1 MKFNISIEEFV
12 NALTKLNLVIP
23 THSPLPILDNIMFQL
38 NGNELK
44 LVASDL
50 EIFIKTTIKV
60 EGTEDGEIAVPGK
73 RLFDLVKSLVTKVDF
88 ADVAI
93 DFDMEL
99 LVKSESEDNR
109 TNYFMNKLQYD
120 SVKHILYFKEFFGLE
135 LKNELE
141 AFIDNEII
149 YIEKREKNK
158 SDSTVKYFKNAVN
171 ELYNKHI
178 EYLTGTGIKLKVET
192 DSKNKVTI
200 FFIRGKHKNK
210 YSLFGETVEDFPL
223 PEEKNELNQFEVG
236 PSILKRFLS
245 KVRHSV
251 KYDEIRR
258 NMAGVFFDIRKDELR
273 FVATDGFR
281 LSKIIAKKFSH
292 KNPTDDHF
300 IVPLKTCELI
310 IRLNNN
316 EPALIEF
323 DNSLIKIS
331 FGNVVIFSKL
341 IDDTFPNYE
350 TVIPKDNDKI
360 LKVNKL
366 EFQNSLRRALIF
378 ADVITKRVRCEIK
391 NDAMIIKADNP
402 EIGAEGEETLDSS
415 FVSNEK
421 EIDFD
426 KEPFNV
432 AFNISYLLDCLAQI
446 ETPDVM
452 FSFLTPSKASIAKPT
467 EQLPDEDFME
477 LIMPVRVG

>member
-23 THSPLPILDNIMFQL
+23 AHSPLPILDNIMFEL
-38 NGNELK
+38 KDNELNM
-44 LVASDL
+44 VASDL
-50 EIFIKTTIKV
+50 EIFIKTKIKV
-60 EGTEDGEIAVPGK
+60 EGSEDGEIAIPGK
-73 RLFDLVKSLVTKVDF
+73 RLLDLVKSLVTKVDF

-93 DFDMEL
+93 DFNKT
-99 LVKSESEDNR
+99 LVSKTDGDEAR
-109 TNYFMNKLQYD
+109 VNYFMSKLQYNAD
-120 SVKHILYFKEFFGLE
+120 KRILYFKEYFGLD

-141 AFIDNEII
+141 VLIDKGLI
-149 YIEKREKNK
+149 YIEDSIEEK
-158 SDSTVKYFKNAVN
+158 SESLLKYLKDAVN
-171 ELYNKHI
+171 ELYKKHV
-178 EYLTGTGIKLKVET
+178 EYLTGSGIKLKIET
-192 DSKNKVTI
+192 DAKNKVTVH
-200 FFIRGKHKNK
+200 FIRGKHKNK
-210 YSLFGETVEDFPL
+210 YSLFGESVEDFPL
-223 PEEKNELNQFEVG
+223 PEEKNELNKFEIG
-236 PSILKRFLS
+236 PAILKRFLS

-258 NMAGVFFDIRKDELR
+258 NMAGVFFDVRKDELR

-281 LSKIIAKKFSH
+281 LSKIIAKDFSH

-300 IVPLKTCELI
+300 IVPLKTCEMV

-316 EPALIEF
+316 EPALVEF
-323 DNSLIKIS
+323 DNTLIKIS

-360 LKVNKL
+360 LKVSKL

-378 ADVITKRVRCEIK
+378 ADVITKRVKCEIK
-391 NDAMIIKADNP
+391 TDSMVIMADNP
-402 EIGAEGEETLDSS
+402 EIGAEGEETLDCS
-415 FVSNEK
+415 FICEEK
-421 EIDFD
+421 EVDFD
-426 KEPFNV
+426 KESFNV

-446 ETPDVM
+446 ETPDVI

-467 EQLPDEDFME
+467 EQVQNEDFME
-477 LIMPVRVG
+477 LIMPVRVS